1 MVVTLERRSFEWD
14 GSLGLVGWG
23 SRGTRPHLLE
33 SYAMVSAFGLVMI
46 IIERVVGIRWLYT

>member
-46 IIERVVGIRWLYT
+46 IIERVIGIR